1 MVAGGAL
8 EDRFALD
15 SGAYDGVLATA
26 GLVFGPFGCD
36 DQSYLPRYGTWQITQ
51 QVMQATVAS
60 KQAGQRLNAIPT
72 CSC

>member
-15 SGAYDGVLATA
+15 SGAFDGALSAA
-26 GLVFGPFGCD
+26 GFVFDPLGCD

-51 QVMQATVAS
+51 
-60 KQAGQRLNAIPT
+60 
-72 CSC
+72 